1 MKTVY
6 RGPVFSIESGIID
19 EPGGVRARRDIIRH
33 SGSVAVL
40 PVHDDSR
47 ITLIRQYRCVFGKNV
62 IELPAGR
69 IDEGETP
76 LQAAKRELREEIG
89 LEPAD
94 VNVAGSTQ
102 RWLRYRLP
110 AKFVRRHQQPLC
122 IGQKQRWFLL
132 RLAHDDVRFRFDQ
145 TAEPEFDEW
154 RWADYWEPV
163 REVIHFKRPV
173 YRRALHELGAIAFPG
188 GLPAYPDWWEAQA
201 Q

>member
-40 PVHDDSR
+40 PVHDESR

-89 LEPAD
+89 L
-94 VNVAGSTQ
+94 
-102 RWLRYRLP
+102 
-110 AKFVRRHQQPLC
+110 C
-122 IGQKQRWFLL
+122 LL
-132 RLAHDDVRFRFDQ
+132 YTSPSPRD
-145 TAEPEFDEW
+145 
-154 RWADYWEPV
+154 
-163 REVIHFKRPV
+163 
-173 YRRALHELGAIAFPG
+173 
-188 GLPAYPDWWEAQA
+188 
-201 Q
+201 

>member
-89 LEPAD
+89 LGAR
-94 VNVAGSTQ
+94 
-102 RWLRYRLP
+102 RWERLMRIIPSPGFLDETVTLYRASGLFNSAATP
-110 AKFVRRHQQPLC
+110 DEDERIEGFNPDPRRS
-122 IGQKQRWFLL
+122 
-132 RLAHDDVRFRFDQ
+132 LA
-145 TAEPEFDEW
+145 
-154 RWADYWEPV
+154 
-163 REVIHFKRPV
+163 
-173 YRRALHELGAIAFPG
+173 PG
-188 GLPAYPDWWEAQA
+188 GHEAHRRREDGDRPASRTPTALTRA
-201 Q
+201 RASVPSR